1 MNFGCLVTFEV
12 AMVHV
17 FFITACWPGSS
28 RAPHSILPR
37 VILMKPTCLLLSIVI
52 CAIGSADAAEL
63 KVLKVGTKPESVCRG
78 FDDKL
83 YVTMINGEEPG
94 DGGINVIDGDAVTE
108 FCRGMN
114 SPKGLAFVGGYL
126 VCSDET
132 TVWKVDKSGTA
143 SKIARKDDFPNPVE
157 FLNDVVASKDGKSVY
172 VAEMGQPGWMF
183 DPDGERKL
191 WPVDSDKAK
200 PPMTG
205 CVYKVGLDGKIK
217 LAVPAGNKMLL
228 APNGVTVIGNTDKEV
243 LVMGDFFSGNI
254 VSYDGTT
261 FEILATGMRGA
272 DAVEF
277 GKDVIYVSSWPLGKV
292 WKFDRKTKETTV
304 LSEDFTTAAD
314 FFFDRKHHQLIVP
327 DMVEGTLTFLPLE

>member
-1 MNFGCLVTFEV
+1 MKLYLLYFS
-12 AMVHV
+12 
-17 FFITACWPGSS
+17 FI
-28 RAPHSILPR
+28 
-37 VILMKPTCLLLSIVI
+37 V
-52 CAIGSADAAEL
+52 CAIGSAHAAEL

-83 YVTMINGEEPG
+83 YVTMINGDEPG
-94 DGGINVIDGDAVTE
+94 DGGINVVDGDVVKE

-114 SPKGLAFVGGYL
+114 SPKGVAFVGGFL

-132 TVWKVDKSGTA
+132 TVWKVDREGNA
-143 SKIARKDDFPNPVE
+143 SAIARKEDFPNPVE
-157 FLNDVVASKDGKSVY
+157 FLNDVAASKDGKSVY

-191 WPVDSDKAK
+191 WPVDSDKAR

-205 CVYKVGLDGKIK
+205 CVYRVGLDGEIK
-217 LAVPAGNKMLL
+217 LAVPAGNKMLM
-228 APNGVTVIGNTDKEV
+228 APNGVTVTGSVDKEV
-243 LVMGDFFSGNI
+243 LVMGDFFPGNI
-254 VSYDGTT
+254 VSYDGET

-277 GKDVIYVSSWPLGKV
+277 GDGVIYVSSWPLGKV
-292 WKFDRKTKETTV
+292 WKFDRTTKQTTV

-314 FFFDRKHHQLIVP
+314 FYYDRKANQLIIP
-327 DMVEGTLTFLPLE
+327 DMIEGTLTFLPLQN